1 MNYRSTRQLLAKK
14 ALRLLYDLSDDP
26 KLRGQ
31 ELKDC
36 SRILCEAGLLLG
48 PPQPFPMK
56 DFVNRVFRDNS
67 LLDGV
72 LGALP
77 LDEIKPKESLSALA
91 NFLAGPFYSLE

>member
-26 KLRGQ
+26 KLRDQ

-36 SRILCEAGLLLG
+36 RRILCEAGLLVG
-48 PPQPFPMK
+48 PPKPFPMK

-67 LLDGV
+67 LLDASW
-72 LGALP
+72 ALCRWT
-77 LDEIKPKESLSALA
+77 KSSRRSVLSALA